1 MSRPTEPTMT
11 KAQAINLLD
20 ELTYGEIR
28 EQLDLAGIDGISELD
43 NEQIYSLAID
53 CLTDY

>member
-1 MSRPTEPTMT
+1 MT
-11 KAQAINLLD
+11 TAQAINLLE

-28 EQLDLAGIDGISELD
+28 EQLDLAGIDGIGELD
-43 NEQIYSLAID
+43 NEQIYQLAID

>member
-1 MSRPTEPTMT
+1 MT
-11 KAQAINLLD
+11 TLQAINLLD

-28 EQLDLAGIDGISELD
+28 EQLDLFGIDGISDLD
-43 NEQIYSLAID
+43 DEQIYSLALD

>member
-1 MSRPTEPTMT
+1 MT
-11 KAQAINLLD
+11 TSQAINLLD

-43 NEQIYSLAID
+43 NEQIYSLALD

>member
-1 MSRPTEPTMT
+1 MT
-11 KAQAINLLD
+11 KAQAITLLD

-28 EQLDLAGIDGISELD
+28 EQLELAGVNGISELD
-43 NEQIYSLAID
+43 NQQIYSLAID

>member
-1 MSRPTEPTMT
+1 MT
-11 KAQAINLLD
+11 TSQAINLLD

-43 NEQIYSLAID
+43 NEQIYQLAID